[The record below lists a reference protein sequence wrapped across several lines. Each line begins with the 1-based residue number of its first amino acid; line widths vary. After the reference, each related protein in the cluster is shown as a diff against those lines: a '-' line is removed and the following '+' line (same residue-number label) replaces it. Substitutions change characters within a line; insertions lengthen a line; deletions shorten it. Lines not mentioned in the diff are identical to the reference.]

1 MIATAGI
8 TALTAFAIAVVLTPA
23 LRAAAHRVGYL
34 DLPNERSSH
43 AEPTPRN
50 GGIAIVAGILGAFAL
65 YGRFDVATAGY
76 CAAVL
81 VLALLAFFDER
92 QDLPVWFRFG
102 AQLAVA
108 TGLAVVANAVIAD
121 GTLRFVPHAL
131 LLALSVVW
139 LTGVLNAYNFMDGL
153 NGMAASEAIVCGVA
167 FGWLAAAAGDRN
179 AVILAIAVAG
189 AAAGF
194 LPWNLPSGSIFMG
207 DIGSSALGILLA
219 TLTLRLTHDGVP
231 FVAAVLPLAPFL
243 LDSSITLLRRALRGE
258 RVYTPHRTHYYQRL
272 NQRGWSHA
280 AVTATWA
287 LLAVLSSVAAIA
299 YVPASL
305 TGRVAIVAFVAV
317 MHAAVFITIDHRRAT
332 QR

>member
-1 MIATAGI
+1 MITTAGFA
-8 TALTAFAIAVVLTPA
+8 ALTAFAIAVVLTPA

-43 AEPTPRN
+43 AQPTPRN
-50 GGIAIVAGILGAFAL
+50 GGIAIVAGVIGAFTL
-65 YGRFDVATAGY
+65 WGRFDTATIAY
-76 CAAVL
+76 CAAVFL
-81 VLALLAFFDER
+81 LALLAFFDER
-92 QDLPVWFRFG
+92 RDLPVWFRFG
-102 AQLAVA
+102 TQLAVA
-108 TGLAVVANAVIAD
+108 TALAIVANAIIAD

-153 NGMAASEAIVCGVA
+153 NGRAASEAIVCGVA
-167 FGWLAAAAGDRN
+167 FAWLAASAGDRN
-179 AVILAIAVAG
+179 GMIVAIVVAG

-207 DIGSSALGILLA
+207 DIGSSTLGILLA
-219 TLTLRLTHDGVP
+219 TLTLRLTHDGIP
-231 FVAAVLPLAPFL
+231 FVAAVLPLTPFL

-272 NQRGWSHA
+272 NQSGWSHA

-287 LLAVLSSVAAIA
+287 LLAVLSSAAAIA

-305 TGRVAIVAFVAV
+305 TARVALVAFVAAV
-317 MHAAVFITIDHRRAT
+317 HAAVFVTIDRRRRA
-332 QR
+332 

>member
-1 MIATAGI
+1 MIATAGFA
-8 TALTAFAIAVVLTPA
+8 ALTAFAIAVVLTPA
-23 LRAAAHRVGYL
+23 LRAAAHRAGYL

-50 GGIAIVAGILGAFAL
+50 GGIAIVAGAIGAFAIW
-65 YGRFDVATAGY
+65 GRFDTAAIAY
-76 CAAVL
+76 CVAVL
-81 VLALLAFFDER
+81 ILALLAFFDER
-92 QDLPVWFRFG
+92 RHLPVWFRFG
-102 AQLAVA
+102 MQLAVA
-108 TGLAVVANAVIAD
+108 TGLAIVANAVIAD

-131 LLALSVVW
+131 LLALSVLW
-139 LTGVLNAYNFMDGL
+139 LTGLLNAYNFMDGL

-167 FGWLAAAAGDRN
+167 FAWLAAGAGDRN
-179 AVILAIAVAG
+179 AIVLAIAVAG

-207 DIGSSALGILLA
+207 DIGSSTFGILLA

-231 FVAAVLPLAPFL
+231 FVAAVLPLVPFL
-243 LDSSITLLRRALRGE
+243 LDASITLLRRALRGE

-280 AVTATWA
+280 AVTAVWA
-287 LLAVLSSVAAIA
+287 SLAVVSSAAAVA
-299 YVPASL
+299 YVTASS
-305 TGRVAIVAFVAV
+305 TGRVAIVAFVAAV
-317 MHAAVFITIDHRRAT
+317 HAVVFIAIDHRSGA